1 ASAPSA
7 VCSIDTPSLALRTAC
22 DVPRIWEVIRSLM
35 ARPAASSFA
44 LLMRN
49 PEDRRCKA
57 RDSSLPL
64 RTRFLC
70 AFSDETF
77 ALIDRAMSVQSFGL
91 APALQRARRN
101 RGGFRSMGLTAAP
114 SRSAGG
120 HEAQDV

>member
-1 ASAPSA
+1 
-7 VCSIDTPSLALRTAC
+7 
-22 DVPRIWEVIRSLM
+22 IRSLM

-77 ALIDRAMSVQSFGL
+77 VLIDRAMSVQSFGL

-114 SRSAGG
+114 SRSGGG
-120 HEAQDV
+120 HEAQDVRTGRGTHLPPGNVMPVTGRRPWVDAGRL